1 MPVYRQFLRYTIP
14 TVAAML
20 VNGLYQVVD
29 GIFIGHYM
37 GADGLAGIN
46 LAWPVIA
53 MALGLGMLLGVG
65 SGALSSIKQGEG
77 DQDGAK
83 RILATGLITLVCVA
97 PVIATIIYF
106 GAPYFLSWQGAD
118 EGGLLLAR
126 QYLDILTVGCVFT
139 LGSIATPFLLRNDN
153 SPNLATILMI
163 AGAVT
168 NIVFDY
174 LFIAVLG
181 WQLRGAALATLLAQM
196 VVTLAGGHY
205 FFSSRA
211 TLRLTRQC
219 LRMEWQYLP
228 RIILIGLSSFF
239 MYIYSATTVALHN
252 SQLAHYGE
260 SVSIGAYAILGYIIT
275 VYYLTVEGIANGMQ
289 PLASFYYGAKNYPV
303 IRTLLRLSM
312 SVVVLGGIAFV
323 VGVNLF
329 ATSIIQI
336 FNSDDQA
343 LRSSAEAAIRL
354 HLFALFF
361 DGFLVVTGAYFQ
373 ALGYSRSAM
382 FITLG
387 NITVQMPFLFL
398 LPLWFGLDGVWLA
411 FPLSNIALS
420 TIAVVMLWR
429 ELQRNKPIN
438 RAIFPTGYRQ

>member
-53 MALGLGMLLGVG
+53 TVLGLGMLLGVG
-65 SGALSSIKQGEG
+65 TGALSSIKQGEG
-77 DQDGAK
+77 DWDSAK

-97 PVIATIIYF
+97 PVIAIIIYF
-106 GAPYFLSWQGAD
+106 GAPYFLAWQGAD
-118 EGGLLLAR
+118 NGGMVLAR
-126 QYLDILTVGCVFT
+126 QYLDVLTVGCVFT

-153 SPNLATILMI
+153 SPNLATILMMS
-163 AGAVT
+163 GAVT

-174 LFIAVLG
+174 LFIAVMG
-181 WQLRGAALATLLAQM
+181 WQLQGAALATLLSQM
-196 VVTLAGGHY
+196 VVTLGGGRY
-205 FFSSRA
+205 FFSNRA

-219 LRMEWQYLP
+219 LKVEWQYLP
-228 RIILIGLSSFF
+228 KMVLIGLSSFF
-239 MYIYSATTVALHN
+239 MYIYSATTVAFHN
-252 SQLAHYGE
+252 SQLAYYGS

-289 PLASFYYGAKNYPV
+289 PLASFNYGAKNYQA

-312 SVVVLGGIAFV
+312 SIVVLGGIVFV
-323 VGVNLF
+323 AVVNLF
-329 ATSIIQI
+329 PTAIIGI
-336 FNSDDQA
+336 FNSDDNA
-343 LRSSAEAAIRL
+343 LIQCAEEAIRL

-361 DGFLVVTGAYFQ
+361 DGFLVVAGAYFQ
-373 ALGYSRSAM
+373 ALGHSRKAM
-382 FITLG
+382 FITVG
-387 NITVQMPFLFL
+387 NISVQLPFLFL
-398 LPLWFGLDGVWLA
+398 LPRWFGLDGVWLA
-411 FPLSNIALS
+411 FPLSNITLS
-420 TIAVVMLWR
+420 VVVAMMLWWEVRR
-429 ELQRNKPIN
+429 EIPLSRSVY
-438 RAIFPTGYRQ
+438 PTECRR